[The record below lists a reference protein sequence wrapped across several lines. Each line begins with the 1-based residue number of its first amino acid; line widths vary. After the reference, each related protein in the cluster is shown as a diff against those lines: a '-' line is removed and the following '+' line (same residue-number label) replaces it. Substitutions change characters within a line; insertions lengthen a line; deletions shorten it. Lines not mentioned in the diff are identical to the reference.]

1 MTRVAVMRQGPRALR
16 PSAILDAAIDVFL
29 EHGFAN
35 ASMAE
40 VAARA
45 RASKATIYNHFGSK
59 EQLLAAIVDAMAQ
72 RIIDDHGIDET
83 IDIRTNLIDF
93 GRALLDLVLDPRT
106 MALHRVVIAEA
117 PRMPDIGPTY
127 YQHGPQRT
135 LDLLV
140 AYLQRMTAAGTLAC
154 DDPEEAAMLLA
165 GMIVGLHWQ
174 RAIIGAAPPLAD
186 AARAPWVTQC
196 VDLFLARYG
205 AGDRAA
211 S

>member
-1 MTRVAVMRQGPRALR
+1 
-16 PSAILDAAIDVFL
+16 LDAAIDVFL

-45 RASKATIYNHFGSK
+45 RASKATIYNHFWSK

-106 MALHRVVIAEA
+106 MAL
-117 PRMPDIGPTY
+117 
-127 YQHGPQRT
+127 
-135 LDLLV
+135 
-140 AYLQRMTAAGTLAC
+140 
-154 DDPEEAAMLLA
+154 
-165 GMIVGLHWQ
+165 
-174 RAIIGAAPPLAD
+174 
-186 AARAPWVTQC
+186 
-196 VDLFLARYG
+196 
-205 AGDRAA
+205 
-211 S
+211 